1 MLEAAKRLHFSV
13 RNGNESVLDIGTFF
27 PAEAR
32 IPIIA
37 ASMPTD
43 PAQVRARYTRL
54 KPIRED
60 RTPNLLLMRYALA
73 NAA

>member
-1 MLEAAKRLHFSV
+1 
-13 RNGNESVLDIGTFF
+13 
-27 PAEAR
+27 
-32 IPIIA
+32 
-37 ASMPTD
+37 MPTD